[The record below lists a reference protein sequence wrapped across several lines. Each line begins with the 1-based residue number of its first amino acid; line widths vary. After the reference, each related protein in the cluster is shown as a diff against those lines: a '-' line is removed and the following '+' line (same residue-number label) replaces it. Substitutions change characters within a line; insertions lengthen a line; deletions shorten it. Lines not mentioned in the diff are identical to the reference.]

1 MLLPYGDGT
10 LYPKFGNVTP
20 IAVPP
25 ESVLVK
31 LTYRG
36 DVNLDGVVD
45 DLDVAMIGL
54 FYDGGAGP
62 GGKAWFEGDIYL
74 QDGYCDDN
82 DVAMLGLTYGYGWLM
97 GDLLGSG
104 PVGAVPEPATLG
116 LLALGAVGL
125 ALRRR
130 AGAAHPRG

>member
-1 MLLPYGDGT
+1 MLLPYGDGSSAP
-10 LYPKFGNVTP
+10 LFGNVTP
-20 IAVPP
+20 VPVNP
-25 ESVLVK
+25 QSVLVK

-104 PVGAVPEPATLG
+104 PVGAVPEPATLA

>member
-20 IAVPP
+20 VSVAL

-62 GGKAWFEGDIYL
+62 GGKGWFEGDIYL

-82 DVAMLGLTYGYGWLM
+82 DVAMLGLTYGYGWLE
-97 GDLLGSG
+97 GSLLGSS
-104 PVGAVPEPATLG
+104 PVGAVPEPATLA
-116 LLALGAVGL
+116 LLALGGL
-125 ALRRR
+125 ATLVARRR
-130 AGAAHPRG
+130 GK